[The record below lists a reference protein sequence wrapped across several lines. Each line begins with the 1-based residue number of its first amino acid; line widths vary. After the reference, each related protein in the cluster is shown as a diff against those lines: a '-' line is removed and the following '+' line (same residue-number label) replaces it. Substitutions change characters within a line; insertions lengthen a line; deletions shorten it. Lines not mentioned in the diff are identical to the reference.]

1 MPSIPP
7 LPSRAWVEVDLAA
20 LVQNAR
26 TVGRISGAR
35 LLPMVKAGAY
45 GLGAIPCAHALE
57 AVDPWGYGVVT
68 VQEGIDLRAARFDR
82 PIVVFTPLTAPQL
95 DQCGAHQLR
104 PVIGDR
110 AALEAWLAAGPA
122 PFHVEVDTGMSRCGF
137 RWDTELGW
145 IDLLASAP
153 GFEGIFTHF
162 HSADTDPASIQVQWR
177 RFQAVVQRL
186 PRRPPLIHAA
196 NSAAALRGT
205 AYAGDLVR
213 PGIFLYGGAVSGI
226 APQPVAKFRAPVV
239 ALRTVRPGDPV
250 SYGGSWSAAR
260 DTLVATVAAGYADGV
275 PRSLGNQG
283 LVELDGRTF
292 PIIGRVTMDF
302 LMVAVDDAIRL
313 GDIATIYGGRVSL
326 DEQATRGGTISYEL
340 LTSLGARVPRQY
352 QSHGVTP

>member
-1 MPSIPP
+1 MPSIPSQ
-7 LPSRAWVEVDLAA
+7 PSRAWVEVDLAA

-35 LLPMVKAGAY
+35 LLPMLKAGAY

-68 VQEGIDLRAARFDR
+68 VQEGIELRAARFER
-82 PIVVFTPLTAPQL
+82 PVVVFTPLPPAQL
-95 DQCGAHQLR
+95 EECRAHQLR
-104 PVIGDR
+104 PVLGDR
-110 AALEAWLAAGPA
+110 AALDAWIAAGDA
-122 PFHVEVDTGMSRCGF
+122 PFHVEVDTGMSRGGF
-137 RWDTELGW
+137 RWDGDRGW
-145 IDLLASAP
+145 MDRLRSAT

-162 HSADTDPASIQVQWR
+162 HSADTDPASIAVQWH
-177 RFQAVVQRL
+177 RFQALVQGL

-213 PGIFLYGGAVSGI
+213 PGIFLYGGSSAGI
-226 APQPVAKFRAPVV
+226 AAQAVARLRAPVV
-239 ALRTVRPGDPV
+239 SLRTVRRGDGV
-250 SYGGSWSAAR
+250 SYGATWTASR
-260 DTLVATVAAGYADGV
+260 DTLVATVAAGYADGM

-283 LVELDGRTF
+283 LVELDGRSF
-292 PIIGRVTMDF
+292 PIVGRVTMDF
-302 LMVAVDDAIRL
+302 TMVAVDESVRP
-313 GDIATIYGGRVSL
+313 GDVATMYGGLVSL

-352 QSHGVTP
+352 QSHGVHT